1 MSQPASVVIVG
12 TGQGGF
18 QVAASLRE
26 KGYEGRI
33 SLVGDEPGLPYQRP
47 PLSKAYLTGEMSE
60 SSLRLRPAAFYADH
74 RVELIDNERVTVID
88 RAQRRVRCR
97 SGLDLSYDHLV
108 LAVGARERPLQ
119 LPGADLDGV
128 FMLRTLA
135 DSEAIRSRLKEARD
149 IVVVGAGFIGLELA
163 AVATKLGCQ
172 VHVIEVAS
180 RPMGRAV
187 SADISEFFTQAH
199 ARNGISILFGSAVA
213 RIEGAQGRVTGVETS
228 NGLKLPA
235 DLVLVGI
242 GIIPNSELANEAGL
256 PVANGIVVDEHLRTS
271 DPAISAIGDCALYPS
286 RFADG
291 LVRLESVQNA
301 VDHGRCVAARLV
313 GHGFPYDSVPWF
325 WSDQGDLRL
334 QIVGLIQG
342 HDTAVIRGDIEM
354 GQFSV
359 FCFHGSRLLGIES
372 VNRAADHMAGR
383 RLIAAGAALLPE
395 QAADQSFDLKAAAKA
410 AARSLVAP

>member
-33 SLVGDEPGLPYQRP
+33 NLIGDEPGLPYQRP

-135 DSEAIRSRLKEARD
+135 AERGARYRRCRRGFYWARARRGRDQARLSGARD
-149 IVVVGAGFIGLELA
+149 RSGE
-163 AVATKLGCQ
+163 
-172 VHVIEVAS
+172 
-180 RPMGRAV
+180 
-187 SADISEFFTQAH
+187 
-199 ARNGISILFGSAVA
+199 
-213 RIEGAQGRVTGVETS
+213 
-228 NGLKLPA
+228 PA
-235 DLVLVGI
+235 
-242 GIIPNSELANEAGL
+242 
-256 PVANGIVVDEHLRTS
+256 
-271 DPAISAIGDCALYPS
+271 
-286 RFADG
+286 
-291 LVRLESVQNA
+291 
-301 VDHGRCVAARLV
+301 
-313 GHGFPYDSVPWF
+313 
-325 WSDQGDLRL
+325 
-334 QIVGLIQG
+334 
-342 HDTAVIRGDIEM
+342 
-354 GQFSV
+354 
-359 FCFHGSRLLGIES
+359 HGSR
-372 VNRAADHMAGR
+372 
-383 RLIAAGAALLPE
+383 RLI
-395 QAADQSFDLKAAAKA
+395 
-410 AARSLVAP
+410 